1 MCVWVERE
9 LCVWVEG
16 ELCMGVCVFRGGD
29 RLVRYTGT
37 ESELQESVMVLV

>member
-1 MCVWVERE
+1 MRVLCVWVEGE

-16 ELCMGVCVFRGGD
+16 ELCMGVCVCLEGEI

-37 ESELQESVMVLV
+37 ESELQEI

>member
-1 MCVWVERE
+1 MWVEGE

-16 ELCMGVCVFRGGD
+16 ELCMGGVCLEGEI
-29 RLVRYTGT
+29 RLVRYTGI

>member
-1 MCVWVERE
+1 MCVC
-9 LCVWVEG
+9 LEG
-16 ELCMGVCVFRGGD
+16 EI